1 MKRIFALVLMLAL
14 LVSLT
19 ACGGKEEAK
28 APAAPETKPAET
40 VAAPSDDPLADLDP
54 ITITLADTVAET
66 ESGTKAGMAFAEAIK
81 EKSNGKITIEYKAA
95 GQLGTFEETTE
106 AMSLGQL
113 DMARL
118 DLSYMGAYSPESQLL
133 FLPFLIKDY
142 EHFEKILASDYIDQ
156 IEAQLDKYNIH
167 VLDYVSAGF
176 RLILTKTPITTPADC
191 KDILF
196 RSPGSQIYLDTFS
209 TLGFSPVTIAF
220 NEVYTALQS
229 DVVDGTD
236 NSVPVAA
243 DGEYYKLCPYVCR
256 SNHMFSFTTFCVGT
270 EFWESLPEEY
280 RAIMTE
286 CINEACA
293 AQRANAETLENEY
306 YEKME
311 ADGATITTWDNPA
324 ELVDLF
330 TPYWDEAAKTTG
342 GFAAEF
348 VEECINLM

>member
-1 MKRIFALVLMLAL
+1 MKRLFALILAL
-14 LVSLT
+14 VMALSLV
-19 ACGGKEEAK
+19 ACGS
-28 APAAPETKPAET
+28 T
-40 VAAPSDDPLADLDP
+40 DPKSPDANDGASLDDLDP

-66 ESGTKAGMAFAEAIK
+66 ESGTKAGMAFAKAIN
-81 EKSNGKITIEYKAA
+81 EKSNGKITIEYKAS

-118 DLSYMGAYSPESQLL
+118 DLSYMGAYCPESQLL

-142 EHFEKILASDYIDQ
+142 EHFEKILASDYIDKM
-156 IEAQLDKYNIH
+156 EEQLDNYNIH

-176 RLILTKTPITTPADC
+176 RLILTKSPITEPANC

-196 RSPGSQIYLDTFS
+196 RSPGSQVYLDTFS
-209 TLGFSPVTIAF
+209 TLGFNPVTIPF
-220 NEVYTALQS
+220 TEVYTALQS
-229 DVVDGTD
+229 GVVDGTD

-256 SNHMFSFTTFCVGT
+256 SNHMFSFTVFCVGT
-270 EFWESLPEEY
+270 EFWESLPEAY
-280 RAIMTE
+280 RTIMSE
-286 CINEACA
+286 CINEACT

-311 ADGATITTWDNPA
+311 ADGATITTWSNPD
-324 ELVDLF
+324 ELVELF
-330 TPYWDEAAKTTG
+330 RPYWDKTAESYG
-342 GFAAEF
+342 GWSADF
-348 VEECINLM
+348 VKECINLM